1 MCQRHN
7 SLHVTMHR
15 SNDGLTLVIT
25 SSDGYCTVVCFEP
38 GELGT
43 PLPTDQLPPV
53 ILKQQKEKP
62 HEELVT
68 SVSPTTQQ
76 PSKSPQAATSA
87 ISEPKV
93 NILKPRRIR
102 PTIIASFSSPED
114 KLEKV
119 EAKSPT
125 SCVGAKAPSTSS
137 SEEKRDGTSSPS
149 SRINENA
156 SHREANNVTINGESS
171 GKKPAPRRV
180 NFVTLSTST
189 SSPPDHKQE
198 SLGACV
204 TPETGQPCLTQD
216 HDQGGSSCRSKQ
228 VECEEEPMEVHII
241 E

>member
-1 MCQRHN
+1 M
-7 SLHVTMHR
+7 SLHVTVHR

-53 ILKQQKEKP
+53 VLKQQKEN
-62 HEELVT
+62 HQQEMVT

-76 PSKSPQAATSA
+76 PSKSPQAATSSV
-87 ISEPKV
+87 SEPKV

-125 SCVGAKAPSTSS
+125 LCVGAKAPSTSS
-137 SEEKRDGTSSPS
+137 SEDKRDDISSMS
-149 SRINENA
+149 SRRINGNA
-156 SHREANNVTINGESS
+156 SHKEANEVTINGESS
-171 GKKPAPRRV
+171 EKKPAPRRV

-189 SSPPDHKQE
+189 SSPPEHKQE

-228 VECEEEPMEVHII
+228 VECEDEPMEVQII

>member
-1 MCQRHN
+1 M
-7 SLHVTMHR
+7 SLHVTVHR

-53 ILKQQKEKP
+53 VLKQQKEN
-62 HEELVT
+62 HQQEMVT

-87 ISEPKV
+87 VSEPKV

-125 SCVGAKAPSTSS
+125 LCVGAKAPSTSS
-137 SEEKRDGTSSPS
+137 SEDKRDDMSSMS
-149 SRINENA
+149 SRRINENA
-156 SHREANNVTINGESS
+156 SHKEANEVTINGESS
-171 GKKPAPRRV
+171 EKKPAPRRV

-189 SSPPDHKQE
+189 SSPPEHKQE

-228 VECEEEPMEVHII
+228 VECEDEPMEVQII

>member
-1 MCQRHN
+1 
-7 SLHVTMHR
+7 MHR

-25 SSDGYCTVVCFEP
+25 SSDGYCTVACFEP

-53 ILKQQKEKP
+53 VLKQQKEKQQQ
-62 HEELVT
+62 ELVT
-68 SVSPTTQQ
+68 SVTPTAQQ

-87 ISEPKV
+87 VSEPKV
-93 NILKPRRIR
+93 NTLKPRRIR
-102 PTIIASFSSPED
+102 PTIVASFSSPED

-119 EAKSPT
+119 EAKSPA
-125 SCVGAKAPSTSS
+125 SCVGTKAPSTSG
-137 SEEKRDGTSSPS
+137 SEEKRDSISSPS
-149 SRINENA
+149 SRRINGNA
-156 SHREANNVTINGESS
+156 SHKEANDVTINGESS
-171 GKKPAPRRV
+171 GKKSAPRRV

-204 TPETGQPCLTQD
+204 TPETGQPCLTQEQ
-216 HDQGGSSCRSKQ
+216 DQGGSSCKSKE
-228 VECEEEPMEVHII
+228 VECEDEPMEVQII